1 MVSLA
6 FRSMG
11 NIDLADDADELADR
25 LTAQTVLAFVQALLF
40 LAMAF
45 VAMRAMRDV
54 DGVTAAPPDT
64 LPAPCGASGP

>member
-1 MVSLA
+1 MSIV

-25 LTAQTVLAFVQALLF
+25 LTAQTVLAFVLAALF

-54 DGVTAAPPDT
+54 DGVTAERP
-64 LPAPCGASGP
+64 